1 MSGSNLVYADIYSR
15 SEQEPLSINSTTLTN
30 EKNWAGIHKLRVRHS
45 FSALDLISIEEH
57 IKVFGEYVL
66 KNDIGFV
73 KIINDEIYKN
83 AQGGGHTMGTTRM
96 GHNIKTSVCD
106 KNNKIHGYENIFL
119 SGSSVFTTGGA
130 SNPTISIIAL
140 GLRLSKH
147 LKEIINV

>member
-1 MSGSNLVYADIYSR
+1 MSHGNIYSR
-15 SEQEPLSINSTTLTN
+15 SEQEPLEINSFSLTN
-30 EKNWAGIHKLRVRHS
+30 EKNWAGIHKLRIRHS

-57 IKVFGEYVL
+57 LKLFGEYLVS
-66 KNDIGFV
+66 KNLGFV

-96 GHNIKTSVCD
+96 GKSINDSVCD
-106 KNNKIHGYENIFL
+106 KNNRVHGYQNLFL

-140 GLRLSKH
+140 GLRLSNY
-147 LKEIINV
+147 LKENINV